1 MVAMIIQ
8 LLPESSTSVIELVL
22 NLVPLTLFANKK
34 TEVVEA
40 VSDDVEVKVGVP
52 KF

>member
-8 LLPESSTSVIELVL
+8 LLPESSTNVIQVILGLIPLSLFSSVQ
-22 NLVPLTLFANKK
+22 KGR
-34 TEVVEA
+34 VVDTDEM
-40 VSDDVEVKVGVP
+40 EVKVGVP